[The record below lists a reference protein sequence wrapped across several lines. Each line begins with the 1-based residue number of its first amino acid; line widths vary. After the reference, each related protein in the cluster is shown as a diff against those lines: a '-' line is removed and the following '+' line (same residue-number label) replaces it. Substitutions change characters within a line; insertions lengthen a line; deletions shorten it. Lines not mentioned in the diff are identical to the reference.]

1 MHQIVTANTPKATER
16 AQSTRTLT
24 FPQHLKHT
32 CHKLI
37 RVRRV
42 RRRVEQ
48 HKLSLLRST
57 GTLKVSVL
65 NFPCSSLPVGIW
77 PETFPAADRRS
88 RSPRVREKSVSMF
101 HNVAVRW
108 VWKLFPPS
116 PPPKVLSFSP
126 PRVSQSCPPSSTFRR
141 GASECV
147 YYSCC
152 RGGFSRPILA
162 SLRVLSFRFLRAL
175 VDTTLC
181 FTRSE
186 GARATER
193 RRGRVGGRER
203 TADSAWRHEA
213 GAI

>member
-1 MHQIVTANTPKATER
+1 MKSSFVPRQLVTANGPKAMKR

-37 RVRRV
+37 RMRRV

-65 NFPCSSLPVGIW
+65 KFPCSSLPVGIW

-88 RSPRVREKSVSMF
+88 RSPRVRGKSVSMF

-108 VWKLFPPS
+108 VWKLFPSS

-141 GASECV
+141 GAIGV
-147 YYSCC
+147 YLL
-152 RGGFSRPILA
+152 FLLPWWVLPPHSRLSA
-162 SLRVLSFRFLRAL
+162 GSLVSLP
-175 VDTTLC
+175 T
-181 FTRSE
+181 
-186 GARATER
+186 GARGHYTLFHAER
-193 RRGRVGGRER
+193 GSASDREAERER
-203 TADSAWRHEA
+203 GWEGGSASAR
-213 GAI
+213 